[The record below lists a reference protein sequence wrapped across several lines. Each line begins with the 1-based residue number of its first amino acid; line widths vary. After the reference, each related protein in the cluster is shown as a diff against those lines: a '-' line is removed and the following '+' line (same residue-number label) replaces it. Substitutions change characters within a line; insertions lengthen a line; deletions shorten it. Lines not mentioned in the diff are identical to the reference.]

1 MEQLKFL
8 INFWKLST
16 HPSFSVYEISNNLVD
31 VILFIQE
38 LAIRDLNIALGTST
52 EKQGERWNARCGYW
66 GPISKILDPA

>member
-1 MEQLKFL
+1 
-8 INFWKLST
+8 
-16 HPSFSVYEISNNLVD
+16 
-31 VILFIQE
+31 LFIQE